1 MVAGRARARKRVTN
15 GRPGC
20 HTFMMRPY
28 SRIRYLPAGFL
39 VAVRMPDEPCI
50 RRDGTCAIV
59 DNQQPIVC
67 KCVH

>member
-1 MVAGRARARKRVTN
+1 
-15 GRPGC
+15 
-20 HTFMMRPY
+20 MMRPY